1 MVVCNS
7 YSGNVVIVIIVKGN
21 DRQKEIIEREGKYNQ
36 VQGELKNAPGNHE
49 KVSKEVYER

>member
-1 MVVCNS
+1 MLARQKLNKVFVAETLIIGVAMVVCNS

-36 VQGELKNAPGNHE
+36 V
-49 KVSKEVYER
+49 